1 MIIYCVLSSIVWIA
15 VVLLLMRRYR
25 DNLNIVSVLLM
36 FYILNYPI
44 KLIATKF
51 GIHLIDSNQFG
62 EGYQLTAII
71 LSDVTTLFILL
82 GFRLGSR
89 VRPFKIVRESED
101 IQAVYGL
108 WFWGLLFVLCGFMT
122 YGATSVTRM
131 FSYTEM
137 LEFRTY
143 RAEHRLGNGI
153 LGLLMVVMDLC
164 FFAIIYAWVH
174 IRKRTIRSKVLA
186 LLILCFMWYTFANTL
201 SKTSALS
208 PVVVAVLMWNIKEVK
223 AGRKGI
229 KVRNII
235 LLGIA
240 GVALISMI
248 ELMDVKTIENI
259 SVGERVYLAIKSF
272 FNPSYDVID
281 NLTAILYRVKDPVLG
296 DLRWMPF
303 LYNLILSKIPRS
315 IWRTKYPGDGKL
327 MIIEH
332 ILPEFYDGLQS
343 SAASP
348 SILGDAL
355 VSGGILLVLLAVL
368 IYGFLFYWIYRKAMS
383 SEKWVWVVLYCYSF
397 IGLNSF
403 CRDGSGILGNTIL
416 AGILLIILDTC
427 YSKIV
432 LRIRLTRKTIGSYRN
447 RVES

>member
-1 MIIYCVLSSIVWIA
+1 MMVIFYCIFSSISWLVFA
-15 VVLLLMRRYR
+15 LLLMKKYR
-25 DNLNIVSVLLM
+25 DNLNIVSVFLM

-62 EGYQLTAII
+62 EGYQLAAVI
-71 LSDVTTLFILL
+71 LSDVTALFILW
-82 GFRLGSR
+82 GFTLGSR
-89 VRPFKIVRESED
+89 VKPFKIVRESEN
-101 IQAVYGL
+101 IQAVHGT
-108 WFWGLLFVLCGFMT
+108 WFWGILFVLCGFMT
-122 YGATSVTRM
+122 YGASSITRM
-131 FSYTEM
+131 VSYADM
-137 LEFRTY
+137 LEFRIY

-153 LGLLMVVMDLC
+153 LGVFMTIMDLC
-164 FFAIIYAWVH
+164 LCAMIYAWIH
-174 IRKRTIRSKVLA
+174 IRKRTIRSSVLA
-186 LLILCFMWYTFANTL
+186 LLIFCFMWYTFANTL

-223 AGRKGI
+223 AGRKGL
-229 KVRNII
+229 KVSNII

-240 GVALISMI
+240 GVTLISMI
-248 ELMDVKTIENI
+248 ELMDVKSVKDNI
-259 SVGERVYLAIKSF
+259 SIYERAYLAIQSF

-296 DLRWMPF
+296 DLGWMPF

-332 ILPEFYDGLQS
+332 MLPEFYDGLQS

-355 VSGGILLVLLAVL
+355 VSGGVLLVLLAVL

-416 AGILLIILDTC
+416 AGVLLVILDAG

-432 LRIRLTRKTIGSYRN
+432 LRIRLTRKTSGSF
-447 RVES
+447 VI

>member
-1 MIIYCVLSSIVWIA
+1 
-15 VVLLLMRRYR
+15 
-25 DNLNIVSVLLM
+25 
-36 FYILNYPI
+36 
-44 KLIATKF
+44 
-51 GIHLIDSNQFG
+51 
-62 EGYQLTAII
+62 
-71 LSDVTTLFILL
+71 
-82 GFRLGSR
+82 
-89 VRPFKIVRESED
+89 
-101 IQAVYGL
+101 
-108 WFWGLLFVLCGFMT
+108 MT
-122 YGATSVTRM
+122 
-131 FSYTEM
+131 
-137 LEFRTY
+137 
-143 RAEHRLGNGI
+143 I
-153 LGLLMVVMDLC
+153 MDLC
-164 FFAIIYAWVH
+164 LCAMIYAWIH
-174 IRKRTIRSKVLA
+174 IRKRTIRSSVLA
-186 LLILCFMWYTFANTL
+186 LLIFCFMWYTFANTL

-223 AGRKGI
+223 AGRKGL
-229 KVRNII
+229 KVSNII

-240 GVALISMI
+240 GVTLISMI
-248 ELMDVKTIENI
+248 ELMDVKSVKDNI
-259 SVGERVYLAIKSF
+259 SIYERAYLAIQSF

-296 DLRWMPF
+296 DLGWMPF

-332 ILPEFYDGLQS
+332 MLPEFYDGLQS

-355 VSGGILLVLLAVL
+355 VSGGVLLVLLAVL

-416 AGILLIILDTC
+416 AGVLLVILDAG

-432 LRIRLTRKTIGSYRN
+432 LRIRLTRKTSGSF
-447 RVES
+447 VI